1 MTRIERALRAIRRK
15 PLDKLPSHVNFADRT
30 RTGEIEAAMG
40 VEPGHLDDFLDNHLD
55 FVYSKFDLPLHY
67 RNDAALMDRLEEEGF
82 CKVDR
87 KNHIV
92 FDSWGMGIVQFI
104 DGYNPI
110 FAPMRDGDRSMGEGF
125 MPSRLPADFLTLDD
139 DDAVAAY
146 TAPDIEL
153 PTAYEPIRDAVRNS
167 AAADR
172 LVVAAGYSGV
182 FERAYGLRSF
192 EAFMMDLAAEPERAM
207 RLMNVIADFKVEDA
221 RRKVA
226 EGVQV
231 GHHGDD
237 LATQIASFFS
247 PEMWRDMFLPN
258 IRRIFAVF
266 KDAGLPVAMHSCGN
280 ITAFIP
286 DLIDAGLD
294 LLEPVQPCMDL
305 KYLKREFGRDL
316 SFWGGIDTQELL
328 PFAPPEKVREETR
341 RVVRILGKNGGYIAG
356 PSQEIMN
363 DVPVANI
370 IAMVETIREEQ
381 YNM

>member
-1 MTRIERALRAIRRK
+1 
-15 PLDKLPSHVNFADRT
+15 
-30 RTGEIEAAMG
+30 
-40 VEPGHLDDFLDNHLD
+40 
-55 FVYSKFDLPLHY
+55 
-67 RNDAALMDRLEEEGF
+67 MDRLEEEGF

-87 KNHIV
+87 KNHLV

-110 FAPMRDGDRSMGEGF
+110 FAPMRDGDRSMGQGF
-125 MPSRLPADFLTLDD
+125 MPPRLPADFLTMDD
-139 DDAVAAY
+139 EDAVQAY
-146 TAPDIEL
+146 TAPDIDM
-153 PTAYEPIRDAVRNS
+153 PGAYTPIRDAVQKS
-167 AAADR
+167 AAVDR

-221 RRKVA
+221 KRKVA
-226 EGVQV
+226 MGVQI

-247 PEMWRDMFLPN
+247 PDMFKDMFLPN
-258 IRRIFAVF
+258 IKRIFAVF
-266 KDAGLPVAMHSCGN
+266 KDADLPVAMHSCGN

-305 KYLKREFGRDL
+305 EYLKREFGRDL

-328 PFAPPEKVREETR
+328 PFAPPDKVREETR
-341 RVVRILGKNGGYIAG
+341 RVMRILGKNGGYIAG
-356 PSQEIMN
+356 PSQEVMN